1 MATGAAITNYID
13 LTNFTPGI
21 ASGWGG
27 IATPGDGTTAQ
38 IAETWGC
45 FGLPEG
51 GLGPLPRLKST
62 ITGSPMATVTA
73 PPADYSTDLRIHD
86 ILAVPNFRTPNTAGS
101 AEWHDSTLSTREQDM
116 VMVVVEKFATVSGVT
131 RKLMTGHLYNAQTN
145 SWESDSTELVI
156 RADADGTISNTWG
169 SGAALAIRA
178 SPGATNQIS
187 NPSAQAFDVD
197 SSRYQ
202 SILISWHTSWN
213 YNWLFAGV
221 GFFTDPVYGYKL
233 GAGSGVEN
241 DIWEGGTYMW
251 DNLARYTYPHASP
264 PTTFNGWPM
273 GVSRAFYHQGR
284 LCYPA
289 SKLARGG
296 NIFTNRPEGIYGDG
310 AWARSWDDTT
320 LVFHA
325 PKGPQS
331 LDGDDL
337 AGGIVLNTHSPGI
350 IGAITS
356 LNSSQLLAIHSSSGG
371 MLVSGDLAT
380 TGQVTAFRQVES
392 TGYNPHTPTVGP
404 MGMVYG
410 SPNGV
415 FAWSGS
421 DVSQCISP
429 LLDGQFWTP
438 EWAQDWGSG
447 RQPWTPLGRFEY
459 RYPFL
464 FAPYNWVMDTRS
476 GGWFRIFPTAEQDP
490 VNGRD
495 IMNWAAGT
503 ENMWGSLLQR
513 PKTGTSSTDD
523 LYLFDLSAGAHEFQ
537 WRSQPI
543 MQGRGRITRAR
554 ELVLVAQGTGTIII
568 QLDGVDGSTGSHTF
582 TVDSPD
588 KPYMMRAPINV
599 DAHDLTVLISATG
612 DAEDTET
619 PAPTIHRLSI
629 GVQTRESSSDR
640 NPA

>member
-296 NIFTNRPEGIYGDG
+296 NIFTNRPEGIYDDG

-337 AGGIVLNTHSPGI
+337 AGAPRRSRWTALLEKLYDATVNENKVPRNEAGELMFIKVGSFTNVN
-350 IGAITS
+350 GARTQARALEQKGFDQTYEFKS
-356 LNSSQLLAIHSSSGG
+356 
-371 MLVSGDLAT
+371 
-380 TGQVTAFRQVES
+380 VTRE
-392 TGYNPHTPTVGP
+392 G
-404 MGMVYG
+404 
-410 SPNGV
+410 
-415 FAWSGS
+415 GS
-421 DVSQCISP
+421 D
-429 LLDGQFWTP
+429 
-438 EWAQDWGSG
+438 
-447 RQPWTPLGRFEY
+447 
-459 RYPFL
+459 L
-464 FAPYNWVMDTRS
+464 FARV
-476 GGWFRIFPTAEQDP
+476 IE
-490 VNGRD
+490 
-495 IMNWAAGT
+495 
-503 ENMWGSLLQR
+503 
-513 PKTGTSSTDD
+513 TDD
-523 LYLFDLSAGAHEFQ
+523 AAVE
-537 WRSQPI
+537 
-543 MQGRGRITRAR
+543 
-554 ELVLVAQGTGTIII
+554 
-568 QLDGVDGSTGSHTF
+568 
-582 TVDSPD
+582 
-588 KPYMMRAPINV
+588 
-599 DAHDLTVLISATG
+599 
-612 DAEDTET
+612 AEGE
-619 PAPTIHRLSI
+619 
-629 GVQTRESSSDR
+629 
-640 NPA
+640 